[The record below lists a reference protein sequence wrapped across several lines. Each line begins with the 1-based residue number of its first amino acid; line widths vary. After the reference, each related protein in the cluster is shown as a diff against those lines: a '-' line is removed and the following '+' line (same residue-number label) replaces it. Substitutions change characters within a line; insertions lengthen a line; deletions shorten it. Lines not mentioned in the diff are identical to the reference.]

1 MIAVYG
7 GALSPITLAHEKIIR
22 DLSKDYKVVVMPVG
36 DNYKKKDLL
45 SSKHRLNMINLLDF
59 NDNVFISTI
68 EIDNPNILQTYDTLV
83 LLQKQYPAEQIRFV
97 TGSDN
102 LIDFDSWGNAK
113 DILKE
118 FGLIVINR
126 DNFNPNEI
134 IKSNKLLC
142 NYVHNIEIIDLDIL
156 KGISSTNLRETIK
169 AKNYDVEQLKKY
181 VNDEVLSYIIE
192 NKLFK

>member
-45 SSKHRLNMINLLDF
+45 PSKHRLNMINLLDF

-102 LIDFDSWGNAK
+102 LIDFDSWGNAEN
-113 DILKE
+113 ILKE

-134 IKSNKLLC
+134 INNNKLLC
-142 NYVHNIEIIDLDIL
+142 NYVHNIKIIDLDIL

-169 AKNYDVEQLKKY
+169 AKNYDIKQLKKY